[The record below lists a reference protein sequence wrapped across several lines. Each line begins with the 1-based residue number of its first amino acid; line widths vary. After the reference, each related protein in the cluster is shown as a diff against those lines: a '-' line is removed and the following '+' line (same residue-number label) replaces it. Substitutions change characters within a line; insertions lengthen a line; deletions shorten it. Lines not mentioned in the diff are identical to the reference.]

1 MIQKTRYYGVYRRK
15 GKILTKNLVPGFKV
29 YGEELIRLKNEEYRV
44 WEPKRSK
51 LGAAILKGLKEIP
64 IKKGDNIL
72 YLGAASGT
80 TASHVSDI
88 VENGFVYCIDFAPR
102 VVRDLLLVCNK
113 RKNMLPLLADANKPE
128 EYINLIPKCDFV
140 YQDIAQRNQVEIFIK
155 NFNLFIK
162 RGYGFLAVKSRSIDV
177 TRNPNEIFNEVE
189 KELKKEFVIIDKKRL
204 EPFERDHCVFLV
216 KK

>member
-1 MIQKTRYYGVYRRK
+1 MMKKTKYYGVYSK
-15 GKILTKNLVPGFKV
+15 KKKIFTKNLVPGFRV
-29 YGEELIRLKNEEYRV
+29 YGEELVKIKKEEYRN
-44 WEPKRSK
+44 WDPKRSK
-51 LGAAILKGLKEIP
+51 LGASILKGLKTLP
-64 IKKGDNIL
+64 IKGGDNIL

-88 VENGFVYCIDFAPR
+88 VETGLVYCIDFAPR
-102 VVRDLLLVCNK
+102 VVRDLLLTCNK
-113 RKNMLPLLADANKPE
+113 RKNMLPLLADANKPDN
-128 EYINLIPKCDFV
+128 YLNLIPKCNFL

-189 KELKKEFVIIDKKRL
+189 KKLKKEFIIIDKKRL
-204 EPFERDHCVFLV
+204 EPFEKDHCVFLV